1 MNRRDQLGNALV
13 RVQEVSEG
21 GVTRFEV
28 VDKRRRSGERVVAS
42 YEVKTLA
49 DAHAEM
55 LWRTP

>member
-1 MNRRDQLGNALV
+1 MNRRDQQGNPLV

-28 VDKRRRSGERVVAS
+28 VDKRRGSGERIVAN
-42 YEVKTLA
+42 YEQKSLA
-49 DAHAEM
+49 EAHAEM